1 VSNHSETPP
10 LILVTNDDGIT
21 SPGLRAAALAA
32 SALGEVLIV
41 APSEQRSGAARSLPH
56 HHTGSIVCCP
66 LEVAGERV
74 AAYQVDGSPAATV
87 QHALMEV
94 VPRRPALVVSGINYG
109 ENLGADVSISG
120 TVGAAL
126 EAAVNGLPALAAS
139 LQTPKA
145 MHTQPSEAVDFTAAI
160 HFARLFGRLLLEDPL
175 PFDVDVLCLNVPD
188 TATPDTPWR
197 LTRASRHT
205 YFVPLPPQRD
215 KLVDPMQIDYEAIH
229 HPEQT
234 EPDSDIYALAVDR
247 VVSVAPLSR
256 DLASRVD
263 RGVLEEVLRGPKWH

>member
-1 VSNHSETPP
+1 MSNHSEIPP
-10 LILVTNDDGIT
+10 LILVTNDDGIR
-21 SPGLRAAALAA
+21 SPGLHAAALAA

-56 HHTGSIVCCP
+56 HHTGSIVRYP
-66 LEVAGERV
+66 LDIAGERV
-74 AAYQVDGSPAATV
+74 TAYQVDGSPAAAV
-87 QHALMEV
+87 QHALMEL
-94 VPRRPALVVSGINYG
+94 VPRRPALVISGINYG

-126 EAAVNGLPALAAS
+126 EAAINGLPALAGS

-145 MHTQPSEAVDFTAAI
+145 MHTQPSDAVDFTAAI
-160 HFARLFGRLLLEDPL
+160 HFTRLFGRLLLEAPM
-175 PFDVDVLCLNVPD
+175 PFDVDVLCVNVPD

-197 LTRASRHT
+197 LTRVSRHT
-205 YFVPLPPQRD
+205 YFVPLHPQRD
-215 KLVDPMQIDYEAIH
+215 RLEDPLHMDYEAVL

-234 EPDSDIYALAVDR
+234 ELDSDIYALAVDR

-256 DLASRVD
+256 DLASRAD
-263 RGVLEEVLRGPKWH
+263 RGALEEVLRGPKRH